1 MLTDSD
7 SAGGSGQRRIG
18 KVRSSFLRQRIC
30 GERSTL
36 CGFSATQALRLMT
49 IVTLDDAETQQ
60 CGLVSSVQPANTGQR
75 WVLSCLTCKV
85 LTVSELAHENRL
97 LVLPNGIT
105 PAIFPK
111 LWRD

>member
-1 MLTDSD
+1 
-7 SAGGSGQRRIG
+7 
-18 KVRSSFLRQRIC
+18 
-30 GERSTL
+30 
-36 CGFSATQALRLMT
+36 
-49 IVTLDDAETQQ
+49 
-60 CGLVSSVQPANTGQR
+60 
-75 WVLSCLTCKV
+75 V